1 MSSKRNTL
9 RLIGA
14 LATVGGVAIA
24 CGQGRAI
31 FNVDVLSFMQS
42 AKNDTLAYNILATG
56 SATVDGVPVKVGLI
70 PGLGSSTADSVT
82 FFVGAAVENKTG
94 AGTFRFKLLFAP
106 DSAGTYTST
115 DSVGTGTASV
125 TGLQT
130 VPLPFT
136 PLTIVGDPV
145 FSNKEVWVLL
155 RSFETVTAQPMT
167 GTLRLNQLRVRVV
180 IQDKPF

>member
-14 LATVGGVAIA
+14 LATMGGVAIA

-31 FNVDVLSFMQS
+31 FNVDVLSFMKS
-42 AKNDTLAYNILATG
+42 TSNDTLAYSIPLPG
-56 SATVDGVPVKVGLI
+56 SATTDGVPVKVGLI

-82 FFVGAAVENKTG
+82 FTVGAAAENKTG
-94 AGTFRFKLLFAP
+94 AGSFRFKLLFAA

-115 DSVGTGTASV
+115 DSVATGTVSV
-125 TGLQT
+125 ANVQTGSLA
-130 VPLPFT
+130 LSK
-136 PLTIVGDPV
+136 TIVGDPV
-145 FSNKEVWVLL
+145 FSNSSVWILL
-155 RSFETVTAQPMT
+155 RSFETVTTAPMS
-167 GTLRLNQLRVRVV
+167 GTLRVNQFRVRLV

>member
-1 MSSKRNTL
+1 MSSKSITL

-14 LATVGGVAIA
+14 LATVAGVAIA

-31 FNVDVLSFMQS
+31 FNVDILSFMQS
-42 AKNDTLAYNILATG
+42 AKNDTLAYNILVTG

-82 FFVGAAVENKTG
+82 FTVGAAVENKTG
-94 AGTFRFKLLFAP
+94 AGSFRFQLLFAT
-106 DSAGTYTST
+106 DSNGTYAST
-115 DSVGTGTASV
+115 DSVDTGPASV

-130 VPLPFT
+130 APLAVT
-136 PLTIVGDPV
+136 KTIVGDPV

-155 RSFETVTAQPMT
+155 RTFEMVTAAPMT
-167 GTLRLNQLRVRVV
+167 GTLRLNQFRVRLV

>member
-1 MSSKRNTL
+1 MSSKSTTL

-14 LATVGGVAIA
+14 LATVAGVAIA

-31 FNVDVLSFMQS
+31 FNVDILSFMRG
-42 AKNDTLAYNILATG
+42 AKNDTLTYSIPLTV
-56 SATVDGVPVKVGLI
+56 SATTDGVPVKVGLV

-82 FFVGAAVENKTG
+82 FTVGAAVENKTG
-94 AGTFRFKLLFAP
+94 AGAFRFQLLFAV
-106 DSAGTYTST
+106 DSVGTYTST
-115 DSVGTGTASV
+115 DTVGTGTASV

-130 VPLPFT
+130 APLAVT
-136 PLTIVGDPV
+136 KTIVGDPV

-155 RSFETVTAQPMT
+155 RTFETVTTAPMT
-167 GTLRLNQLRVRVV
+167 GTLRLNLFRVRLV